1 MERFIKEYANAK
13 IKATKQ
19 CELMQKEYKKQII
32 QKINKALK
40 LRDAELI
47 TIDETIKTILEA

>member
-1 MERFIKEYANAK
+1 MERYIKEYANAK

>member
-1 MERFIKEYANAK
+1 MERYIKEYANAR
-13 IKATKQ
+13 IKETNAN
-19 CELMQKEYKKQII
+19 ELMQDQYKQRTIE
-32 QKINKALK
+32 KINKALK